1 MIIFETD
8 KKPLTYFLDQIE
20 NRDLA
25 LPDFQRSFVWDPN
38 ATRELVVSIIRSF
51 PAGTL
56 LLMQGGANVFAPRA
70 IEQAPQLNGAP
81 SYLVLDGQQ
90 RMTSLY
96 QAFSGRGSHRYFLNL
111 QELIDGYDLDEAVEV
126 YNQRRAKRWEFLA
139 GQASDLM
146 LPLSSLRAFGD
157 WRDEILE
164 LRHEYDDDVKKLRK
178 TLNELEKAYIKP
190 VELYQFP
197 VTTLAQSTPVEAVCT
212 IFETL
217 NRTGVKLSVFELLT
231 ARAFAHDVQLRVMW
245 RVAREQHPVL
255 ADFDIDPYYILQ
267 VIAVL
272 VRGTPKRSAVLNL
285 EISNITEHWDRAVR
299 GMAGGLEMLRDEC
312 GVLTPKWLGYA
323 TMLLTLAAVWD
334 RVTDASGP
342 TIGDRRAKL
351 RRWFW
356 CSAFSGAY
364 DNAPNT
370 VTEQDVVALRRW
382 LEGGELP
389 GVIADFSFDANRWR
403 ATSYR
408 NRALYRSTIALTMR
422 GAPLDFHEGR
432 RLTKAIIDGEDVD
445 DHHIFPRAY
454 LEKSGQA
461 GPVDS
466 VLNHTLI
473 DKITNIR
480 IGKKAPSLY
489 IHEMVTELGHEHAEQ
504 ILASHG
510 LPAAADGALRSD
522 DFQRFL
528 TWRMERLASELEA
541 VTGARISRQRDG
553 SEAEDAV
560 EEEPYVETHGGAVP

>member
-56 LLMQGGANVFAPRA
+56 LLMQGGADVFAPRA
-70 IEQAPQLNGAP
+70 IEQAPSLNGAP

-96 QAFSGRGSHRYFLNL
+96 QAFSGKGSHRYFLNL

-126 YNQRRAKRWEFLA
+126 YNRRRARQWENLA

-164 LRHEYDDDVKKLRK
+164 LRHEYDDDVKKLRRA
-178 TLNELEKAYIKP
+178 LNEVEKAYVKP

-197 VTTLAQSTPVEAVCT
+197 VTTLAQTTPVEAVCT

-231 ARAFAHDVQLRVMW
+231 ARAFAHDVQLREMW
-245 RVAREQHPVL
+245 RRAREQHPIL
-255 ADFDIDPYYILQ
+255 SDFDIDPYYILQ

-285 EISNITEHWDRAVR
+285 AISEVTGHWDSAVR
-299 GMAGGLEMLRDEC
+299 GMAGGLEMLQDEC
-312 GVLTPKWLGYA
+312 GILTPKWLGYA

-334 RVTDASGP
+334 RVTEAAGP
-342 TIGDRRAKL
+342 TIADRRARLK
-351 RRWFW
+351 RWFW

-364 DNAPNT
+364 ENAPNT

-382 LEGGELP
+382 LDGGDP
-389 GVIADFSFDANRWR
+389 PSVVTGFSFDADRWR

-408 NRALYRSTIALTMR
+408 NRALYRSTIALMMR

-432 RLTKAIIDGEDVD
+432 RLTKAIIDGESVD

-454 LEKSGQA
+454 LEESGQS

-473 DKITNIR
+473 DKITNVR
-480 IGKKAPSLY
+480 IGKKAPSVY
-489 IHEMVTELGHEHAEQ
+489 IHEMVTELGDDHAEQ

-510 LPAAADGALRSD
+510 LPATADGPLRSD

-541 VTGARISRQRDG
+541 VTGARVSRQDAG
-553 SEAEDAV
+553 SETDDAV
-560 EEEPYVETHGGAVP
+560 EEVPYVDTHGAMT